1 MNGCFA
7 PHTRRAMVETR
18 PGKFLVD
25 LFSTIDYA
33 CVEHKTSQSHVLDV
47 INLHYFISVNSEKS
61 WKFEF
66 CWQSFGKCGWIVTLI
81 NGYFI
86 LGLLC
91 DVWLLVQAL
100 MVESNLHR
108 CPLQPDCGHQYQWQA
123 LWRQTV
129 DANGSL
135 CALKWCFSAFVS
147 KMFSILDYQH
157 IFNMDWVSTKFINN
171 TTWHGLMVSR
181 HIKVRLVFVEF
192 VSDFLLLFKTW
203 TGSLYTDHNILLNFA
218 NANLS

>member
-1 MNGCFA
+1 
-7 PHTRRAMVETR
+7 MVVLFPTCAEPWLRTR
-18 PGKFLVD
+18 PGKLLVD
-25 LFSTIDYA
+25 LLSAIDYA

-108 CPLQPDCGHQYQWQA
+108 CPLQPGLGPQCQWQA
-123 LWRQTV
+123 LWWQIV

-135 CALKWCFSAFVS
+135 CALKWCFWAPVS
-147 KMFSILDYQH
+147 KMSSTLDYQH
-157 IFNMDWVSTKFINN
+157 IVINGMSINKVSSTTQPGMVWWFIA
-171 TTWHGLMVSR
+171 R
-181 HIKVRLVFVEF
+181 FQVRLTFCWF
-192 VSDFLLLFKTW
+192 CFSLLKTCK
-203 TGSLYTDHNILLNFA
+203 T
-218 NANLS
+218 